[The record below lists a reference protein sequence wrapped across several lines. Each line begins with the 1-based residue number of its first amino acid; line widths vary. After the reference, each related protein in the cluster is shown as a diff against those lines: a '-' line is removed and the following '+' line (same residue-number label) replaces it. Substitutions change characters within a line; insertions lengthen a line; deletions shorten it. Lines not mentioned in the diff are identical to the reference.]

1 MPSLLLAQA
10 IERPT
15 GEVVGLGLG
24 IVFAGLILLIFCI
37 LLMSWILKL
46 VVKDNPAAAAAQ
58 PQAAPA
64 PVEASI
70 PNRPELVAAV
80 SAAIAEDLG
89 TDISKIEIKSIKK
102 L

>member
-15 GEVVGLGLG
+15 GEVVGLGFG

-46 VVKDNPAAAAAQ
+46 VVKDKPAAA
-58 PQAAPA
+58 A

>member
-1 MPSLLLAQA
+1 MLVRVSIKDAGDLKPFLSDTSVFIIDVP
-10 IERPT
+10 IE
-15 GEVVGLGLG
+15 EQL
-24 IVFAGLILLIFCI
+24 FCI

-46 VVKDNPAAAAAQ
+46 VVKDKPAAAAAQ